1 MKKDISKESRL
12 ELTNAIRQRYAQAP
26 RKDKTKIIDEF
37 VELTGYHRKHAIR
50 VLGQNYDKP
59 AAGERP
65 VGRRVYDEAAREALV
80 VLWEASDRICG
91 KRLKAVLPLFIET
104 MEKHGHLDLDPGV
117 RGRLLQ
123 MSASTIDRLLS
134 PVREKAKGKRKRK
147 NAPKKASRQIP
158 VKTFSD
164 WEGSLP
170 GELEI
175 DFVEHCGASASGAF
189 IHSLVGTDVCSGWVE
204 AVPLLA
210 REQSITAEGLDVILG
225 QFPVPVTGLNP
236 DNDGAFIN
244 DTLIDYCEGRNLT
257 FTRSRP
263 YRKNDQA
270 WVEQKNGAVIR
281 RFVGY
286 DRFSGV
292 VAAQLFARLYRA
304 LRLYVNFF
312 QPSFKL
318 LEKRREGA
326 KVTRRYSEPM
336 TPAERFLEHPM
347 VSEKDKEA
355 LRAQRA
361 RLDPIMLLH
370 RIRET
375 QAALAA
381 LSAPGGSNRP
391 GKELDEFLWQLARL
405 WQEGEVRPTHR
416 KESDVPRYWRTRLD
430 PFEDVWPEVLYWL
443 GEEPDATAKS
453 LFERLTVK
461 YPGKFQGGQLRTL
474 QRRIKEWRCVMAREL
489 VFACD
494 GQEEDMVLPAGELH
508 SPTAPSVHRRAGCRG
523 VLKC

>member
-1 MKKDISKESRL
+1 MKKDISKESKQ
-12 ELTNAIRQRYAQAP
+12 ELTNAIRQRYAKAP
-26 RKDKTKIIDEF
+26 KKDKTRIIDEF
-37 VELTGYHRKHAIR
+37 VELTGYHRKYAIR
-50 VLGQNYDKP
+50 VLNLNDKP
-59 AAGERP
+59 TAGERP
-65 VGRRVYDEAAREALV
+65 VGRRVYDEAVKEALI

-91 KRLKAVLPLFIET
+91 KRLKAVLPVFIET
-104 MEKHGHLDLDPGV
+104 MERNGHLDLDPEV
-117 RGRLLQ
+117 RSRLLQ
-123 MSASTIDRLLS
+123 MSASTIDRLLV
-134 PVREKAKGKRKRK
+134 PVRAKAKGKRRKK
-147 NAPKKASRQIP
+147 NAPKKASKQIP

-164 WEGSLP
+164 WDDAIP

-175 DFVEHCGASASGAF
+175 DFVEHCGSSASGVF

-210 REQSITAEGLDVILG
+210 REQSITAEGLDVILD

-244 DTLIDYCEGRNLT
+244 DTLIDYCERRKLEL
-257 FTRSRP
+257 TRSRP

-270 WVEQKNGAVIR
+270 WIEQKNGAVIR

-292 VAAQLFARLYRA
+292 VAAQLFAKLYRA

-318 LEKRREGA
+318 IEKTREGA
-326 KVTRRYSEPM
+326 KVIKQYSKPM
-336 TPAERFLEHPM
+336 TPADRLLEHPM
-347 VSEKDKEA
+347 VSEEDKKE

-361 RLDPIMLLH
+361 ILDPIMLPH
-370 RIRET
+370 QIRET

-381 LSAPGGSNRP
+381 LSVPGNNNRP
-391 GKELDEFLWQLARL
+391 KGKDLDEVLAQLSRL
-405 WQEGEVRPTHR
+405 WQEGEARPTHR
-416 KESDVPRYWRTRLD
+416 KASDVPRYWRTRPD

-453 LFERLTVK
+453 LFERLMTK
-461 YPGKFQGGQLRTL
+461 YPGKFQSGQLRTL
-474 QRRIKEWRCVMAREL
+474 QRRVKEWRCVMAREL

-494 GQEEDMVLPAGELH
+494 EQEEDLVPA
-508 SPTAPSVHRRAGCRG
+508 RQ
-523 VLKC
+523 